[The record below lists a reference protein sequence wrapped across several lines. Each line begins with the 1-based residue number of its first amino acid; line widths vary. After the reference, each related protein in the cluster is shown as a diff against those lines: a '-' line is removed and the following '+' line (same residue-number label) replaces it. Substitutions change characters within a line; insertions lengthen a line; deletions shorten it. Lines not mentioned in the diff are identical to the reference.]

1 MHRLDRLVARNTGA
15 SRKTVTRW
23 CKGGALTDR
32 EGAPLRPADKVNPED
47 LPMEVL
53 LDGEPLPLRDEL
65 HLLSHKPVGVITA
78 MKDGLH
84 PTAFSLVAHHPLSA
98 ELRAV
103 GRLDLDCSGLLLW
116 TTHGP
121 LVHKLTHPK
130 YKIQRTYEVA
140 LARPP
145 TRAEPPA
152 TLEDGTVPHVVRWS
166 PMDAGDCHPALARP
180 DEAACYARICLDG
193 GAYHEVKRIF
203 AAMGSHVLALART
216 RHAHIELPH
225 DLAAGESICLPRHEL
240 ERASAPSD
248 APSSDPA

>member
-1 MHRLDRLVARNTGA
+1 VHRLDRLVARNTGA

-23 CKGGALTDR
+23 CKSGSLTDH
-32 EGAPLRPADKVNPED
+32 EGVALRPADKVAPAN

-53 LDGEPLPLRDEL
+53 LDGEPLVLRDEL
-65 HLLSHKPVGVITA
+65 HVLLHKPVGVITA

-84 PTAFSLVAHHPLSA
+84 PTAFSLVNHHPLSS

-140 LARPP
+140 LARPT
-145 TRAEPPA
+145 TRAEPPDL
-152 TLEDGTVPHVVRWS
+152 LEDGTTPHVVRWNPVNAS
-166 PMDAGDCHPALARP
+166 DCHPALARP
-180 DEAACYARICLDG
+180 DQAVCYARICLDG

-216 RHAHIELPH
+216 RHAHIELPR
-225 DLAAGESICLPRHEL
+225 DLPAGESTVLSRDEL
-240 ERASAPSD
+240 ERAFAQSNDDGPRT
-248 APSSDPA
+248 